1 MSPVPSSHPW
11 FALTVK
17 HHHEKAVAQAL
28 AGRSVESYLPLY
40 RNFHHSG
47 GRMKAAMLPLFPGYV
62 FCRVDIANRLPV
74 LTIPGV
80 SSIVSIGRAPAPIPD
95 FEIESVRIMIR
106 SDRNIAP
113 HPLFCE
119 GQEVL
124 IERGPL
130 KGIQG
135 TLVACKPNYRL
146 VIAIPMLQRAVS
158 AEVDPDWVRPLAT
171 QARAAA

>member
-1 MSPVPSSHPW
+1 MSPVPSIHPW

-28 AGRSVESYLPLY
+28 VGRSVESYLPLY
-40 RNFHHSG
+40 RHLHHSA
-47 GRMKAAMLPLFPGYV
+47 GRMKPAMLPLFPGYV
-62 FCRVDIANRLPV
+62 FCRVDISNRLPV

-80 SSIVSIGRAPAPIPD
+80 SSIVSVGKAPAAIPD
-95 FEIESVRIMIR
+95 CEIESVQTMIR
-106 SDRNIAP
+106 SDRNVAP
-113 HPLFCE
+113 HPSFCE

-135 TLVACKPNYRL
+135 TLVSCKPNDRL
-146 VIAIPMLQRAVS
+146 VITIPMLQRAVS
-158 AEVDPDWVRPLAT
+158 AEVDPEWVRPFAT
-171 QARAAA
+171 QACAAS